1 MSFQLK
7 YKSNVNSHYKNIY
20 PCPISWRDIGQNQQ
34 DKEDRISR
42 IPNWVSLYG
51 IQMDNFWQKKK
62 EWESL
67 KDQDSQI
74 TLTKFALERGHY
86 YTKGIL
92 CYPQRLCTTA

>member
-51 IQMDNFWQKKK
+51 IQIRQFLTEKKY
-62 EWESL
+62 SL
-67 KDQDSQI
+67 SIFKCSGFPD
-74 TLTKFALERGHY
+74 H
-86 YTKGIL
+86 
-92 CYPQRLCTTA
+92 PN